1 MLMSSIEL
9 GRCSV
14 AGWLVCV
21 QEWADRAAL
30 PSHIVTLLKNFPN
43 NVHPMAQF
51 SSAIAACNS
60 ESQFAKAYSKGVK
73 KTEYWEV
80 CMFLQLMVS

>member
-1 MLMSSIEL
+1 MFVRVSLCIVS
-9 GRCSV
+9 
-14 AGWLVCV
+14 VCV
-21 QEWADRAAL
+21 CVKEWANRAAL

-60 ESQFAKAYSKGVK
+60 ESKFAKAYSKGVK

-80 CMFLQLMVS
+80 GATVFLKH

>member
-1 MLMSSIEL
+1 M
-9 GRCSV
+9 RV
-14 AGWLVCV
+14 AGLLQRCYVCV
-21 QEWADRAAL
+21 KEWADRAAL

-60 ESQFAKAYSKGVK
+60 ESKFAKAYSKGVK

-80 CMFLQLMVS
+80 CCPCSW

>member
-1 MLMSSIEL
+1 VFVKEL
-9 GRCSV
+9 
-14 AGWLVCV
+14 AN
-21 QEWADRAAL
+21 RAAL

-51 SSAIAACNS
+51 ASAIAACNS
-60 ESQFAKAYSKGVK
+60 ESHFAKAYSKGVK

-80 CMFLQLMVS
+80 CCLLADDVIMSIQY

>member
-1 MLMSSIEL
+1 MCL
-9 GRCSV
+9 C
-14 AGWLVCV
+14 VCV
-21 QEWADRAAL
+21 KEWANRAAL

-51 SSAIAACNS
+51 AAAIAACNS
-60 ESQFAKAYSKGVK
+60 ESKFAKAYSKGVK

-80 CMFLQLMVS
+80 GLSYNFAVIHW